1 MGYDVRCR
9 YEGSHNTSYSER
21 VTYLGKR
28 SSSTQFEI
36 ASFRSCAKDSKTGM
50 RLFEGEPP
58 MLSASFRRLTQGLR
72 NSTSWPVMD
81 TDVDDLEKDK

>member
-9 YEGSHNTSYSER
+9 CEGSHNTSYSER
-21 VTYLGKR
+21 VTYLGKQY
-28 SSSTQFEI
+28 SSTLFEI

-58 MLSASFRRLTQGLR
+58 MLSASFRRLAHSL
-72 NSTSWPVMD
+72 
-81 TDVDDLEKDK
+81 TDSMIESRPEINRDKNNFV

>member
-1 MGYDVRCR
+1 MYDVRCR
-9 YEGSHNTSYSER
+9 YDGSHNTCLSER

-28 SSSTQFEI
+28 SSFTQFEI
-36 ASFRSCAKDSKTGM
+36 ASFHSCVEDSKTGS
-50 RLFEGEPP
+50 FDGNPP
-58 MLSASFRRLTQGLR
+58 MFSASFRRLTQGLR